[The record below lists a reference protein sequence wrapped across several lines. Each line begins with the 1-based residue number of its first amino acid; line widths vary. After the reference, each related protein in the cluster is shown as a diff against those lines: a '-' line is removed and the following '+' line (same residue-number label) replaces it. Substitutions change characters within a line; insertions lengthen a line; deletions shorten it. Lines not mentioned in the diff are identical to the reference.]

1 MAESTLSLLHVAG
14 WEFAPIPNRNS
25 VVFRMHYVQGTSER
39 EQPHKD
45 RKFVLSASQAEGLR
59 DALDAALRELDTQQ
73 ERSVRETAPN

>member
-14 WEFAPIPNRNS
+14 WEFAPVPNRNS
-25 VVFRMHYVQGTSER
+25 VVFRMHYVQGTN

-59 DALDAALRELDTQQ
+59 DALDAVLRELDTQQ
-73 ERSVRETAPN
+73 ERAVKETAPN